1 MDRVELPTSPLILL
15 VHTRALGAGEVRE
28 CLFGG
33 ILRLT
38 LDRALSLCACAILG
52 TQACGPPS
60 RSSDSGPTAPL
71 CRTISTRC
79 RSHVPR
85 ASMSSHASSGAN
97 VGGSASGPSCW
108 QCSKPN
114 GVAEGATGAVSCSSA
129 SNSCSSVRMQLV
141 IARSLARSN
150 TSLPKSTGHHS
161 THSSVCFL
169 TRPPA
174 HFPTLP
180 FAH

>member
-1 MDRVELPTSPLILL
+1 MDRVERPTSPLILI
-15 VHTRALGAGEVRE
+15 VHTCALGAGEVRE

-33 ILRLT
+33 ILWLT

-60 RSSDSGPTAPL
+60 RSSDSGPTTPL

-79 RSHVPR
+79 RAHVPC

-97 VGGSASGPSCW
+97 GGGSASGPACW
-108 QCSKPN
+108 QCGKPN

-129 SNSCSSVRMQLV
+129 SISCSSVRMLV

-150 TSLPKSTGHHS
+150 TSLPKPTDHHS
-161 THSSVCFL
+161 THSSVCFM
-169 TRPPA
+169 TRPLA
-174 HFPTLP
+174 HFPTRA